1 MLLFTLEKYN
11 LRNMVSIKSYSYSKL
26 VLAYGPNHAAIVTVQ
41 WNDKANFKLVFG
53 RSKSC
58 YIDFN
63 LETYFILSLLE
74 MCNNFICIFR
84 SNKYSDQCAFCNEG
98 TARSPFK

>member
-53 RSKSC
+53 RSKSF
-58 YIDFN
+58 DFS
-63 LETYFILSLLE
+63 LKTHILLLE
-74 MCNNFICIFR
+74 MRNNKNFICIYR
-84 SNKYSDQCAFCNEG
+84 SNQYSD
-98 TARSPFK
+98 

>member
-1 MLLFTLEKYN
+1 MLLVTLEKYN

-53 RSKSC
+53 RSKSF
-58 YIDFN
+58 YIDIS
-63 LETYFILSLLE
+63 LETRIILSSLE
-74 MCNNFICIFR
+74 MCNNKNFICIFR
-84 SNKYSDQCAFCNEG
+84 SNQYSD
-98 TARSPFK
+98 